1 MFNKVLLPISTKTKE
16 RSMRAIEAALD
27 LSPEEILLLHV
38 LQPVPEM
45 IGGKDRQQ
53 LQREADDVGKTI
65 FSDYEEIIQKKNIHC
80 SLILDRGV
88 PANVIVQVAERE
100 NVDLIVMFSDGR
112 DCVADM
118 LLGSCTERVLR
129 NTSITLLV
137 IRK

>member
-1 MFNKVLLPISTKTKE
+1 MFKKVLLPISTKTKE
-16 RSMRAIEAALD
+16 RSMKAVEAALD
-27 LSPEEILLLHV
+27 LSPEEIVLLHV
-38 LQPVPEM
+38 LEPIPEM

-53 LQREADDVGKTI
+53 LQREADDIGKSI
-65 FSDYEEIIQKKNIHC
+65 FGDYEDMIKKKNIHC

-100 NVDLIVMFSDGR
+100 DVDLIVMFSDGR

-129 NTSITLLV
+129 NTSITLLI

>member
-1 MFNKVLLPISTKTKE
+1 MFKKVLLPISTKTKE
-16 RSMRAIEAALD
+16 RSLKAIDAALD

-38 LQPVPEM
+38 LEPVPEM

-53 LQREADDVGKTI
+53 LQREADEVGKSI
-65 FSDYEEIIQKKNIHC
+65 FSDYEQKILEKNIHC
-80 SLILDRGV
+80 SLVIDRGV